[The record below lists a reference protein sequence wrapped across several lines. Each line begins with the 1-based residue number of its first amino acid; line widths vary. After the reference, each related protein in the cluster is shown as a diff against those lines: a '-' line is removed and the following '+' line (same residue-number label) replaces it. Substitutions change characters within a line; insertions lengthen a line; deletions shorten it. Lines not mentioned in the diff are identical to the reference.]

1 MQCVDVRARRLEQQ
15 QQQQQIAVNEPPPYT
30 SVVQT
35 VGPVCR
41 SPSPSSSVLLDSPP
55 PMLGRGWAHRRS
67 PSPGF
72 ARVGLGRGRGHS
84 R

>member
-35 VGPVCR
+35 VGPACR

-55 PMLGRGWAHRRS
+55 PVLGRGWAHRRS

-72 ARVGLGRGRGHS
+72 ARVGLGRGCGRG